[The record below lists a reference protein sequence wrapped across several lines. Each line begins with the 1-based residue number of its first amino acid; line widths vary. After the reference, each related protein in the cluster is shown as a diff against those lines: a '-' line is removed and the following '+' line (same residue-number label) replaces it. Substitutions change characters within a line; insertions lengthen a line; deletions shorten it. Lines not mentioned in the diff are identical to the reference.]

1 MRVLD
6 RASRGVLT
14 RLAGSVVAGLL
25 AVVLVAAGVMFGLP
39 ALGFSVWSVSGTSME
54 PTFRDG
60 SILMLKSSG
69 SSVARGD
76 VVVIDRP
83 SSWRVVQVSGG
94 SSVKNDGAGDKSKN
108 KKSLGSRF
116 GRSALLKRA
125 VAVPGDTLSFDGKA
139 FLVNGSVVYSTADND
154 YECSALPAGWSHR
167 LSADELFVM
176 GDNARVSLDSRK
188 VVCTV
193 GPDSEAS
200 PFLSVSGVR
209 AHGDSVFNW

>member
-6 RASRGVLT
+6 RASRGVLA
-14 RLAGSVVAGLL
+14 RMAGSVVAGLL

-60 SILMLKSSG
+60 SVLVLRSSG

-83 SSWRVVQVSGG
+83 SSWHVVQT
-94 SSVKNDGAGDKSKN
+94 SVTGPDKNDSTDKTS
-108 KKSLGSRF
+108 KSLGARLS
-116 GRSALLKRA
+116 RSALLKRA

-139 FLVNGSVVYSTADND
+139 FLVNGDVVYSTADND
-154 YECSALPAGWSHR
+154 YECSALSAGWSHR

-176 GDNARVSLDSRK
+176 GDNARVSLDSRR

-193 GPDSEAS
+193 GPDSEVS
-200 PFLSVSGVR
+200 PFLSVSGVH
-209 AHGDSVFNW
+209 AHGSSVFNW

>member
-6 RASRGVLT
+6 RASRGVFT
-14 RLAGSVVAGLL
+14 RIAGSVVAGLL
-25 AVVLVAAGVMFGLP
+25 AVVLLAAGVMFGLP

-69 SSVARGD
+69 GSVARGD

-83 SSWRVVQVSGG
+83 SSWHVVQASVTSSG
-94 SSVKNDGAGDKSKN
+94 KNDGIDKTSE
-108 KKSLGSRF
+108 SLGSRLS
-116 GRSALLKRA
+116 RSALLKRV
-125 VAVPGDTLSFDGKA
+125 VAVPGDTLSFDGRA
-139 FLVNGSVVYSTADND
+139 FLVNGSMVYSTVDND
-154 YECSALPAGWSHR
+154 YECSALPAGWSYR

-193 GPDSEAS
+193 GPDSKVS
-200 PFLSVSGVR
+200 PFLSVSGVH
-209 AHGDSVFNW
+209 AHGSSVFNW

>member
-6 RASRGVLT
+6 RASRGVLA
-14 RLAGSVVAGLL
+14 RVAGSVVAGLL
-25 AVVLVAAGVMFGLP
+25 AVVLIAVGVMFGLP

-83 SSWRVVQVSGG
+83 SSWHVVQVSVTG
-94 SSVKNDGAGDKSKN
+94 SDKNDSTDKTS
-108 KKSLGSRF
+108 KSLGARF
-116 GRSALLKRA
+116 SRSALLKRA
-125 VAVPGDTLSFDGKA
+125 VAVPGDTLSFDGKD
-139 FLVNGSVVYSTADND
+139 FLVNGNVVYSITDND
-154 YECSALPAGWSHR
+154 YECNALSAGWSHR

-193 GPDSEAS
+193 GPDSEVS
-200 PFLSVSGVR
+200 PFLSVSGVH
-209 AHGDSVFNW
+209 AHGSSVLNW

>member
-6 RASRGVLT
+6 RASRGVLV
-14 RLAGSVVAGLL
+14 RVAGSVATGLL
-25 AVVLVAAGVMFGLP
+25 AVILIAAGVMFGLP

-69 SSVARGD
+69 DSVARGD

-83 SSWRVVQVSGG
+83 SSWHVVQT
-94 SSVKNDGAGDKSKN
+94 SVTISDKNDSTDKTS
-108 KKSLGSRF
+108 KSLGARLS
-116 GRSALLKRA
+116 RSALLKRA
-125 VAVPGDTLSFDGKA
+125 VAVPGDTLSFNGKA
-139 FLVNGSVVYSTADND
+139 FLVNGNVVYSTADND
-154 YECSALPAGWSHR
+154 YECSALPAGWSR
-167 LSADELFVM
+167 KLSADELFVM

-193 GPDSEAS
+193 GPDSEVS
-200 PFLSVSGVR
+200 PFLSVSGVH
-209 AHGDSVFNW
+209 AHGSSVFNW

>member
-6 RASRGVLT
+6 RASRGVLA

-39 ALGFSVWSVSGTSME
+39 ALGFSVWSVSGPSME

-69 SSVARGD
+69 DSVARGD

-83 SSWRVVQVSGG
+83 SSWHVVQTSVAG
-94 SSVKNDGAGDKSKN
+94 SDKNDITDKTN
-108 KKSLGSRF
+108 KSLGARLS
-116 GRSALLKRA
+116 RSALLKRA
-125 VAVPGDTLSFDGKA
+125 VAVPGDILSFNGKA

-193 GPDSEAS
+193 GPDSEVS
-200 PFLSVSGVR
+200 PFLSVSGVH
-209 AHGDSVFNW
+209 AHGNSVLNW

>member
-6 RASRGVLT
+6 RASRGVLA

-25 AVVLVAAGVMFGLP
+25 AVVLLAAGVMFGLP

-69 SSVARGD
+69 DSVVRGD

-83 SSWRVVQVSGG
+83 SSWHVVQASVTG
-94 SSVKNDGAGDKSKN
+94 SDKNDSTDKTS
-108 KKSLGSRF
+108 KSLGARLSRF
-116 GRSALLKRA
+116 ALLKRA

-139 FLVNGSVVYSTADND
+139 FLVNGDVVYSTADND
-154 YECSALPAGWSHR
+154 YECNALSAGWSHR

-176 GDNARVSLDSRK
+176 GDNARVSLDSRR
-188 VVCTV
+188 VICTV
-193 GPDSEAS
+193 GPDSEVS
-200 PFLSVSGVR
+200 SFLSVSGVH
-209 AHGDSVFNW
+209 AHGSSVFNW

>member
-6 RASRGVLT
+6 RASRGVLV

-60 SILMLKSSG
+60 SILVLRSSS

-83 SSWRVVQVSGG
+83 SSWHVVQTSVT
-94 SSVKNDGAGDKSKN
+94 SSVKNDGTGDESRKSI
-108 KKSLGSRF
+108 GSRF
-116 GRSALLKRA
+116 GRSALLKRVLA
-125 VAVPGDTLSFDGKA
+125 APGDTLSFDGKA
-139 FLVNGSVVYSTADND
+139 FLVNGDVVYSTADNN
-154 YECSALPAGWSHR
+154 YECSALPAGWSHK
-167 LSADELFVM
+167 LSANELFVM

-193 GPDSEAS
+193 GPDSEVS

>member
-6 RASRGVLT
+6 RASRGVLA
-14 RLAGSVVAGLL
+14 RMAGSVIAGLL
-25 AVVLVAAGVMFGLP
+25 AVILIAAGVMFGLP

-69 SSVARGD
+69 DSVARGD

-83 SSWRVVQVSGG
+83 SSWHVVQT
-94 SSVKNDGAGDKSKN
+94 SVTISDKNDSTDKTS
-108 KKSLGSRF
+108 KSLGARLS
-116 GRSALLKRA
+116 RSALLKRA
-125 VAVPGDTLSFDGKA
+125 VAVPGDTLSFNGKA
-139 FLVNGSVVYSTADND
+139 FLVNGNVVYSTADND
-154 YECSALPAGWSHR
+154 YECSALPAGWSR
-167 LSADELFVM
+167 KLSADELFVM

-193 GPDSEAS
+193 GPDSEVS
-200 PFLSVSGVR
+200 PFLSVSGVH
-209 AHGDSVFNW
+209 AHGSSVFNW

>member
-6 RASRGVLT
+6 RASRGVLA

-69 SSVARGD
+69 DSVARGD

-83 SSWRVVQVSGG
+83 SSWHVVQTSVTG
-94 SSVKNDGAGDKSKN
+94 SDKNDSTDKTS
-108 KKSLGSRF
+108 KSLGARLS
-116 GRSALLKRA
+116 RSALLKRA

-139 FLVNGSVVYSTADND
+139 FLVNGSVVYSTTDND

-167 LSADELFVM
+167 LPADELFVM

-193 GPDSEAS
+193 GPDSEVS
-200 PFLSVSGVR
+200 PFLSVSGVH
-209 AHGDSVFNW
+209 AHGNSVLNW

>member
-1 MRVLD
+1 MVLD
-6 RASRGVLT
+6 RASRGVLV

-69 SSVARGD
+69 DSVARGD

-83 SSWRVVQVSGG
+83 SSWHVVQTSVTG
-94 SSVKNDGAGDKSKN
+94 SDKNDITDKTN
-108 KKSLGSRF
+108 KSLGARLS
-116 GRSALLKRA
+116 RSALLKRA
-125 VAVPGDTLSFDGKA
+125 VAVPGDILSFNGKA

-154 YECSALPAGWSHR
+154 YECSALPAGWSHH

-193 GPDSEAS
+193 GPDSEVS

>member
-1 MRVLD
+1 MVLD
-6 RASRGVLT
+6 RASRGVLV

-69 SSVARGD
+69 DSVARGD

-83 SSWRVVQVSGG
+83 SSWHVVQTSVTG
-94 SSVKNDGAGDKSKN
+94 SDKNDITDKTN
-108 KKSLGSRF
+108 KSLGARLS
-116 GRSALLKRA
+116 RSALLKRA
-125 VAVPGDTLSFDGKA
+125 VAVPGDILSFNGKA

-154 YECSALPAGWSHR
+154 YECSALPAGWSHH

-193 GPDSEAS
+193 GPDSEGS

>member
-6 RASRGVLT
+6 RASRGVLA

-25 AVVLVAAGVMFGLP
+25 AVILIAAGVMFGLP

-69 SSVARGD
+69 NSVARGD

-83 SSWRVVQVSGG
+83 SSWHVVQASVTG
-94 SSVKNDGAGDKSKN
+94 SDKNDRTDKTS
-108 KKSLGSRF
+108 KSLGARLS
-116 GRSALLKRA
+116 RSALLKRA
-125 VAVPGDTLSFDGKA
+125 VAVPGDTLSFNGKA
-139 FLVNGSVVYSTADND
+139 FLVNGNVVYSTADND

-188 VVCTV
+188 VICTV
-193 GPDSEAS
+193 GPDSETS
-200 PFLSVSGVR
+200 PFLSVSGVH
-209 AHGDSVFNW
+209 AHGSSIFNW

>member
-6 RASRGVLT
+6 RASRGVLA
-14 RLAGSVVAGLL
+14 RIAGSVIAGLL

-83 SSWRVVQVSGG
+83 SSWRVVQTSVTGSG
-94 SSVKNDGAGDKSKN
+94 KNDDTGDKR
-108 KKSLGSRF
+108 KKSIGSRF

-193 GPDSEAS
+193 GPDSEVS
-200 PFLSVSGVR
+200 PFLSVSGVH
-209 AHGDSVFNW
+209 AHGNSVLNW

>member
-6 RASRGVLT
+6 RASRGVLV
-14 RLAGSVVAGLL
+14 RAGSVATGLL
-25 AVVLVAAGVMFGLP
+25 AVILIAAGVMFGLP

-69 SSVARGD
+69 DSVARGD

-83 SSWRVVQVSGG
+83 SSWHVVQT
-94 SSVKNDGAGDKSKN
+94 SVTISDKNDSTDKTS
-108 KKSLGSRF
+108 KSLGARLS
-116 GRSALLKRA
+116 RSALLKRA
-125 VAVPGDTLSFDGKA
+125 VAVPGDTLSFNGKA
-139 FLVNGSVVYSTADND
+139 FLVNGNVVYSTADND
-154 YECSALPAGWSHR
+154 YECSALPAGWSR
-167 LSADELFVM
+167 KLSADELFVM

-193 GPDSEAS
+193 GPDSEVS
-200 PFLSVSGVR
+200 PFLSVSGVH
-209 AHGDSVFNW
+209 AHGSSVFNW

>member
-6 RASRGVLT
+6 RASRGVLA

-69 SSVARGD
+69 DSVARGD

-83 SSWRVVQVSGG
+83 SSWHVVQTSVTG
-94 SSVKNDGAGDKSKN
+94 SDKNDSTDKTS
-108 KKSLGSRF
+108 KSLGARLS
-116 GRSALLKRA
+116 RSALLKRA

-139 FLVNGSVVYSTADND
+139 
-154 YECSALPAGWSHR
+154 SHR
-167 LSADELFVM
+167 IKGFCRQQINDLKEDL
-176 GDNARVSLDSRK
+176 RV
-188 VVCTV
+188 
-193 GPDSEAS
+193 
-200 PFLSVSGVR
+200 
-209 AHGDSVFNW
+209 

>member
-6 RASRGVLT
+6 RASRGVLV

-60 SILMLKSSG
+60 SILMLRSSG
-69 SSVARGD
+69 DSVVRGD

-83 SSWRVVQVSGG
+83 SSWHVVQASVTG
-94 SSVKNDGAGDKSKN
+94 SDKNDSTDKTS
-108 KKSLGSRF
+108 KSLGARIS
-116 GRSALLKRA
+116 RSALLKRA

-139 FLVNGSVVYSTADND
+139 FLVNGDVVYSTADND
-154 YECSALPAGWSHR
+154 YECSALPAGWSHH

-176 GDNARVSLDSRK
+176 GDNARVSLDSRR
-188 VVCTV
+188 VICTV
-193 GPDSEAS
+193 GPDSEVS
-200 PFLSVSGVR
+200 SFLSVSGVH
-209 AHGDSVFNW
+209 AHGSSVFNW

>member
-6 RASRGVLT
+6 QASRGVLA
-14 RLAGSVVAGLL
+14 RLAGSVIAGLL
-25 AVVLVAAGVMFGLP
+25 AVILIAAGVMFGLP

-69 SSVARGD
+69 SSIAHGD
-76 VVVIDRP
+76 VVVINRP
-83 SSWRVVQVSGG
+83 SSWHVVQTSSTG
-94 SSVKNDGAGDKSKN
+94 SDKNDSTSKTS
-108 KKSLGSRF
+108 KSLGARL

-125 VAVPGDTLSFDGKA
+125 VAVPGDTLSFNGKA
-139 FLVNGSVVYSTADND
+139 FLVDGNVVYSTADND

-188 VVCTV
+188 VICTV
-193 GPDSEAS
+193 GPDSEVS
-200 PFLSVSGVR
+200 PFLSVSGVH
-209 AHGDSVFNW
+209 AHGSSVFNW

>member
-6 RASRGVLT
+6 RASRGVVA
-14 RLAGSVVAGLL
+14 RVCGSVVAGLL

-69 SSVARGD
+69 NSVARGD

-83 SSWRVVQVSGG
+83 SSWHVVQASVTG
-94 SSVKNDGAGDKSKN
+94 SDKNDITDKIN
-108 KKSLGSRF
+108 KSLGARLS
-116 GRSALLKRA
+116 RSALLKRT
-125 VAVPGDTLSFDGKA
+125 VAVPGDILSFDGKA
-139 FLVNGSVVYSTADND
+139 FLVNGSMVYSTADND
-154 YECSALPAGWSHR
+154 YECSALPAGWSHK

-193 GPDSEAS
+193 GPDSEVS
-200 PFLSVSGVR
+200 PFLSVSGVH

>member
-6 RASRGVLT
+6 RASRGVLA

-60 SILMLKSSG
+60 SILVLRSSS

-83 SSWRVVQVSGG
+83 SSWRVVQASSG
-94 SSVKNDGAGDKSKN
+94 SSAKNDSADSKS
-108 KKSLGSRF
+108 KKSLGARLS
-116 GRSALLKRA
+116 RSALLKRA

-139 FLVNGSVVYSTADND
+139 FLVNGSVVYSTTDND

-193 GPDSEAS
+193 GPDSEVS
-200 PFLSVSGVR
+200 PFLSVSGVH
-209 AHGDSVFNW
+209 AHGNSVLNW

>member
-6 RASRGVLT
+6 RASRGVLV
-14 RLAGSVVAGLL
+14 RLAGSVGAGLL

-60 SILMLKSSG
+60 SILVLRSSS

-83 SSWRVVQVSGG
+83 SSWHVVQTSVT
-94 SSVKNDGAGDKSKN
+94 SSVKDDGTGDESRKSI
-108 KKSLGSRF
+108 GSRF
-116 GRSALLKRA
+116 GRSALLKRVLA
-125 VAVPGDTLSFDGKA
+125 APGDTLSFDGKA
-139 FLVNGSVVYSTADND
+139 FLVNGDVVYSTADND
-154 YECSALPAGWSHR
+154 YECSALPAGWSHK
-167 LSADELFVM
+167 LSANELFVM

-188 VVCTV
+188 VVCTI
-193 GPDSEAS
+193 GPDSEVS
-200 PFLSVSGVR
+200 PFLSVSGVH
-209 AHGDSVFNW
+209 AHGSSVFNW

>member
-6 RASRGVLT
+6 RASRGVVA
-14 RLAGSVVAGLL
+14 RVCGSVVAGLL

-39 ALGFSVWSVSGTSME
+39 AVGFSVWSVSGTSME

-69 SSVARGD
+69 NSVARGD

-83 SSWRVVQVSGG
+83 SSWHVVQASVTG
-94 SSVKNDGAGDKSKN
+94 SDKNDITDKIN
-108 KKSLGSRF
+108 KSLGARLS
-116 GRSALLKRA
+116 RSALLKRT
-125 VAVPGDTLSFDGKA
+125 VAVPGDILSFDGKA
-139 FLVNGSVVYSTADND
+139 FLVNGSMVYSTADND
-154 YECSALPAGWSHR
+154 YECSALPAGWSHK

-193 GPDSEAS
+193 GPDSEVS
-200 PFLSVSGVR
+200 PFLSVSGVH

>member
-6 RASRGVLT
+6 RASRGVLA
-14 RLAGSVVAGLL
+14 RLAGSVIAGLL
-25 AVVLVAAGVMFGLP
+25 AVVLIAAGVMFGLP

-69 SSVARGD
+69 DSVARGD

-83 SSWRVVQVSGG
+83 SSWHVVQASVTG
-94 SSVKNDGAGDKSKN
+94 SNKNDSTDKTS
-108 KKSLGSRF
+108 KSLGVRLSR
-116 GRSALLKRA
+116 SDLLKRA
-125 VAVPGDTLSFDGKA
+125 VAVPGDTLSFNGKE
-139 FLVNGSVVYSTADND
+139 FLVNGDVVYSTADND

-188 VVCTV
+188 VICTI
-193 GPDSEAS
+193 GPDSEVS
-200 PFLSVSGVR
+200 SFLSVSGVH
-209 AHGDSVFNW
+209 AHGSSVFNW

>member
-6 RASRGVLT
+6 RASRGVLV
-14 RLAGSVVAGLL
+14 RVAGSVATGLL
-25 AVVLVAAGVMFGLP
+25 TVILIAAGVMFGLP

-69 SSVARGD
+69 SSVAHGD
-76 VVVIDRP
+76 VVVINRP
-83 SSWRVVQVSGG
+83 SSWHVVQTSSTG
-94 SSVKNDGAGDKSKN
+94 SVKSDGTSGNSR
-108 KKSLGSRF
+108 SLGSRLS
-116 GRSALLKRA
+116 RSALLKRA
-125 VAVPGDTLSFDGKA
+125 VAVPGDTLSFDGRA

-154 YECSALPAGWSHR
+154 YECNALPAGWSHR

-193 GPDSEAS
+193 GPDSEVS
-200 PFLSVSGVR
+200 PFLSVSGVH
-209 AHGDSVFNW
+209 AHGSSVLNW